1 MSTSDPR
8 QQELADFLKSLRERC
23 KPSAFGFPEGQR
35 RRTAGL
41 RREEVAQL
49 AGISPTWYTW
59 IEQGRKVQMST
70 DVLDRLAIALRMER
84 SQRVYLFE
92 LAGKRDP
99 YTSGNQHGIDP
110 EILQKLVAT
119 INGPAYVL
127 GRHWD
132 VLAWNAAAKILF
144 YDWLGVETNTNL
156 MRYVFLNSRAKEI
169 VCDWENRARR
179 LVAEFRADCSAH
191 LEDLD
196 LNRLIQELSQNSV
209 EFARYW
215 KQHDVLER
223 QGGSREFN
231 HPEQGLLTFQQMTL
245 QLVDQEQLK
254 LVLLLAE

>member
-1 MSTSDPR
+1 MNTNDPR
-8 QQELADFLKSLRERC
+8 QQELADFLKALRERC

-70 DVLDRLAIALRMER
+70 DVLDRLAIALKMER

-99 YTSGNQHGIDP
+99 YIGTTQHGIAP
-110 EILQKLVAT
+110 EVLQKLVTT

-132 VLAWNAAAKILF
+132 VLAWNPAAQRLF
-144 YDWLGVETNTNL
+144 HGWLGVEATPNL
-156 MRYVFLNSRAKEI
+156 MRYVFLNPQAKEI

-223 QGGSREFN
+223 QGGRREFN

-245 QLVDQEQLK
+245 QVVDQEQLK